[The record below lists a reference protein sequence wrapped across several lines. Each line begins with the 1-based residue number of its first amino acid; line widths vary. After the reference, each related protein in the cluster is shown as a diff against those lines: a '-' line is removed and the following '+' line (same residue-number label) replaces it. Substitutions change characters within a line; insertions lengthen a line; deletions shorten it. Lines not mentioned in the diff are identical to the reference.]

1 MFHAIEVHVHINQ
14 ENHNHMNSLYCYLSV
29 FTENISLSPSSELKL
44 DILNPS
50 YRLNLLSFSV
60 NKNDSGDPTAYV
72 VLALFLAASVALLLY
87 SLRER
92 TKSNRILQ
100 NGAHLRNDVL
110 TKITHEFRT
119 PLTIILG
126 LSKQLREQKDLSGNN
141 TLTYL
146 TAIERQGRTLSDL
159 VNQLLDMT
167 NLHTTDDSVEW
178 KTGNVVSFIEMI
190 YETHSIYARQQGIE
204 LQFFSE
210 EVEIETDFAP
220 TYLQKILQNLLSNAI
235 KYSEAGSKI
244 NIMLARSKKVPRK
257 IILKVID
264 QGKGIKKEDLPHIFE
279 LFYKSP
285 DSDSQTSRGIGLTLT
300 KQLVEIL
307 NGTIRVESNE
317 GKGSEFTVELPVRR
331 NEKKLYPY
339 WIPNKKNH
347 LPIPPK
353 NQSSLKEELFTVR
366 PIDNDPRTAILLA
379 EDNKDIAI
387 YTRSIFSENRYN
399 IIYCHDGVEAL
410 NLANEHL
417 PDIVIT
423 DVIMPKKD
431 GLELCREIK
440 NSPLLSHIP
449 VVIISAKNEEQDYIE
464 GLKCG
469 ADAYIKKPFQAE
481 EILVH
486 VENLLKSR
494 NLLKDKYHRTVIKDE
509 KGEFND
515 NVNAVFLRHV
525 TDIIYREMKNPD
537 FSSKKLAQ
545 ELAISVSQLNK
556 KLNVTTGYPAS
567 TYILQVKLSFAKKI
581 LASQHKTIGEV
592 AAECGVYDA
601 NYFSRV
607 FKKMTGVT
615 PSQYKRLPV
624 NL

>member
-1 MFHAIEVHVHINQ
+1 M
-14 ENHNHMNSLYCYLSV
+14 
-29 FTENISLSPSSELKL
+29 
-44 DILNPS
+44 
-50 YRLNLLSFSV
+50 
-60 NKNDSGDPTAYV
+60 
-72 VLALFLAASVALLLY
+72 
-87 SLRER
+87 
-92 TKSNRILQ
+92 
-100 NGAHLRNDVL
+100 
-110 TKITHEFRT
+110 
-119 PLTIILG
+119 
-126 LSKQLREQKDLSGNN
+126 
-141 TLTYL
+141 
-146 TAIERQGRTLSDL
+146 
-159 VNQLLDMT
+159 NQLLDMT

-481 EILVH
+481 EILVL

-592 AAECGVYDA
+592 AAECGVYDV

>member
-1 MFHAIEVHVHINQ
+1 
-14 ENHNHMNSLYCYLSV
+14 MNSLYCYLSV

-481 EILVH
+481 EILVL

-592 AAECGVYDA
+592 AAECGVYDV

>member
-1 MFHAIEVHVHINQ
+1 
-14 ENHNHMNSLYCYLSV
+14 MNSLYCYLSV
-29 FTENISLSPSSELKL
+29 FTENISLHPSSELKL
-44 DILNPS
+44 DVLNPS

-60 NKNDSGDPTAYV
+60 NKNDSGDPIAYA

-431 GLELCREIK
+431 GLELCRKIK

-481 EILVH
+481 EILVL

-592 AAECGVYDA
+592 AAECGVYDV

>member
-1 MFHAIEVHVHINQ
+1 
-14 ENHNHMNSLYCYLSV
+14 MNSLYCYLSV
-29 FTENISLSPSSELKL
+29 FTENISLPPSSELKL

-100 NGAHLRNDVL
+100 NGTHLRNDVL

-481 EILVH
+481 EILVL

-592 AAECGVYDA
+592 AAECGVYDV

>member
-1 MFHAIEVHVHINQ
+1 
-14 ENHNHMNSLYCYLSV
+14 MNSLYCYLSV
-29 FTENISLSPSSELKL
+29 FTENISLHPSSELKL
-44 DILNPS
+44 DVLNPS

-60 NKNDSGDPTAYV
+60 NKNDSGDPIAYA

-92 TKSNRILQ
+92 AKSNRILQ

-210 EVEIETDFAP
+210 ELEIETDFAP

-244 NIMLARSKKVPRK
+244 NIMLARSKKVSRK

-347 LPIPPK
+347 LPLPPK

-366 PIDNDPRTAILLA
+366 PVDNDPRTTILLA

-410 NLANEHL
+410 DLANEHL

-481 EILVH
+481 EILVL

-515 NVNAVFLRHV
+515 NVNAAFLRHV

-592 AAECGVYDA
+592 AAECGVYDV

>member
-1 MFHAIEVHVHINQ
+1 
-14 ENHNHMNSLYCYLSV
+14 MNSLYCYLSV

-190 YETHSIYARQQGIE
+190 YETHNIYARQQGIE

-347 LPIPPK
+347 LPLPPK

-366 PIDNDPRTAILLA
+366 PVDNDPRTTILLA

-410 NLANEHL
+410 DLANEHL

-481 EILVH
+481 EILVL

-515 NVNAVFLRHV
+515 NVNAAFLRHV

-592 AAECGVYDA
+592 AAECGVYDV

>member
-1 MFHAIEVHVHINQ
+1 
-14 ENHNHMNSLYCYLSV
+14 MNSLYCYLSV

-100 NGAHLRNDVL
+100 NGTHLRNDVL

-481 EILVH
+481 EILVL

-592 AAECGVYDA
+592 AAECGVYDV

>member
-1 MFHAIEVHVHINQ
+1 
-14 ENHNHMNSLYCYLSV
+14 MNSLYCYLSV
-29 FTENISLSPSSELKL
+29 FTENISLPPSSELKL

-347 LPIPPK
+347 LPLPPK

-366 PIDNDPRTAILLA
+366 PVDNDPRTTILLA

-410 NLANEHL
+410 DLANEHL

-481 EILVH
+481 EILVL

-592 AAECGVYDA
+592 AAECGVYDV